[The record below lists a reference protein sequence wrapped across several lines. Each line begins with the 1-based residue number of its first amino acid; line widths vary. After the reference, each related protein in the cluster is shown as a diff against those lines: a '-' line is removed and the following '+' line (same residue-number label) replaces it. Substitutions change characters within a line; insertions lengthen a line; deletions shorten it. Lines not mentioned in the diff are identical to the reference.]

1 MATCWVVLKA
11 VANTGIAIPRRFEA
25 GNLYESHLEI
35 PGSTVRGAF
44 AAVFLEQGNNPAN
57 IPQWFETPA
66 IRFSPL
72 RPVPMEGEVQDGLAV
87 LPVPRSARSCKY
99 DGGLPEGG
107 HGVYDLLLKV
117 AQPLSERHEE
127 LDCPECHAPIE
138 PLDSPWLL
146 ANFVTKYGRDY
157 KPDLRLAT
165 HVGIGAIGTDEMNLA
180 KEGRLFSLQCFPAGT
195 EFRGWIAVKEEN
207 EEKAREKAEALL
219 KVIGFERNTSG
230 QWQLENLRVGRRSST
245 YGALTVTAWVQGK
258 SPWQESHRT
267 FEERWKAYQ
276 KQLPEKLSMEKA
288 QDNFFFS
295 VTLVTDTILLDK
307 FLRPYRIL
315 TSQEVE
321 RRLRQEIERRSR
333 LEEGSVQLLACFAR
347 PQLVGGWHTAH
358 HLPKERDMA
367 IAAGSVFLFSVSRN
381 ELDEETLKKA
391 LQRWEE
397 EGIGWRR
404 SEGFGQVLI
413 CDPWHLTQ
421 SMVCL
426 RWQKSHKEAKVKGL
440 DEKVVSFLQRHEGE
454 LKRSGLSSSQLNYL
468 QSYANILDR
477 LQRFGGMKNP
487 TERLREYLKRQEER
501 GIEGWTHRVGEQTL
515 AKALIEML
523 GLEGDQWEN
532 VIKRLSDFLLAMR
545 VLLEGSRKEERFS
558 IKQLLWEEEKR

>member
-1 MATCWVVLKA
+1 MATCWVILKA
-11 VANTGIAIPRRFEA
+11 VAKTGIAVPRRFEA

-44 AAVFLEQGNNPAN
+44 VAIFLQQGNNSAS
-57 IPQWFETPA
+57 IPQWFENPA

-72 RPVPMEGEVQDGLAV
+72 RPVPMEGEVPEGLAV

-117 AQPLSERHEE
+117 AQPLSEGHEE

-138 PLDSPWLL
+138 PLDTPWLL
-146 ANFVTKYGRDY
+146 ANFATKYGRDY

-165 HVGIGAIGTDEMNLA
+165 HVGIGAIGTEEMNTA
-180 KEGRLFSLQCFPAGT
+180 MEGRLFSLQCFPAGT
-195 EFRGWIAVKEEN
+195 EFRGWIAVRDEN
-207 EEKAREKAEALL
+207 GEKARERAEALL
-219 KVIGFERNTSG
+219 KAVGFERNTSG

-245 YGALTVTAWVQGK
+245 YGALKVTAWLK
-258 SPWQESHRT
+258 DETPWQESHRP
-267 FEERWKAYQ
+267 FETRWKAYQ
-276 KQLPEKLSMEKA
+276 EQLPEKLSMEKA
-288 QDNFFFS
+288 QENFFFS
-295 VTLVTDTILLDK
+295 VTLVTETILLDD
-307 FLRPYRIL
+307 FLRPYRVL
-315 TSQEVE
+315 TSREVE
-321 RRLRQEIERRSR
+321 RRLG
-333 LEEGSVQLLACFAR
+333 LEEGTVRSLASFAR
-347 PQLVGGWHTAH
+347 PCLVSGWNTAH
-358 HLPKERDMA
+358 RLPKERDMA
-367 IAAGSVFLFSVSRN
+367 IAAGSVFLFSVPRSV
-381 ELDEETLKKA
+381 DEEKLKGA
-391 LQRWEE
+391 LKRWEE

-421 SMVCL
+421 SMVSL
-426 RWQKSHKEAKVKGL
+426 RWQKSHEEAKVKGL

-477 LQRFGGMKNP
+477 LYRLKGISDPMK
-487 TERLREYLKRQEER
+487 RLKEYLERQDER
-501 GIEGWTHRVGEQTL
+501 RLGGWTHRVGDKTL

-523 GLEGDQWEN
+523 GLEGDKWDEWDD
-532 VIKRLSDFLLAMR
+532 VVKRLNDFVLAMR
-545 VLLEGSRKEERFS
+545 VLLEGSKKDEWFNIQEWLEEVGVR
-558 IKQLLWEEEKR
+558 

>member
-11 VANTGIAIPRRFEA
+11 VAKTGIAVPRRFEA

-72 RPVPMEGEVQDGLAV
+72 RPVPMEGEVPDGLAV

-99 DGGLPEGG
+99 EAGLPEGG
-107 HGVYDLLLKV
+107 HGVHDLLLKV

-165 HVGIGAIGTDEMNLA
+165 HVGIGAIGTEEMNTA
-180 KEGRLFSLQCFPAGT
+180 MEGRLFSLQFFPVGT
-195 EFRGWIAVKEEN
+195 EFRGWIAVRGDD
-207 EEKAREKAEALL
+207 EEKAREKTEALL

-245 YGALTVTAWVQGK
+245 YGALTVTALVQDK

-276 KQLPEKLSMEKA
+276 EQLPEKLSMEKA

-295 VTLVTDTILLDK
+295 VTLVTDTILLDD
-307 FLRPYRIL
+307 FLRPYRVL
-315 TSQEVE
+315 TGREVE
-321 RRLRQEIERRSR
+321 RRLG
-333 LEEGSVQLLACFAR
+333 LEEGSVRLLASFAR
-347 PQLVGGWHTAH
+347 PCLVSGWNTAH
-358 HLPKERDMA
+358 RLPKERDMA
-367 IAAGSVFLFSVSRN
+367 IAAGSVFLFSVPRIV
-381 ELDEETLKKA
+381 DEEKLKRA
-391 LQRWEE
+391 LKRWEE

-426 RWQKSHKEAKVKGL
+426 RWQKSHEEAKVKGL

-477 LQRFGGMKNP
+477 LYRLEAVKNP
-487 TERLREYLKRQEER
+487 NERLMEYLRHQAER
-501 GIEGWTHRVGEQTL
+501 GIGGWAHKIEEKTIAE
-515 AKALIEML
+515 ALIEVL
-523 GLEGDQWEN
+523 GLGEEWED
-532 VIKRLSDFLLAMR
+532 VIKRVNDFVLAMR
-545 VLLEGSRKEERFS
+545 VILEGREKDKEFS
-558 IKQLLWEEEKR
+558 IKQLLCGGKEGDESQC

>member
-1 MATCWVVLKA
+1 MATCWVVLKGIA
-11 VANTGIAIPRRFEA
+11 KTGVAIPRRFEA

-44 AAVFLEQGNNPAN
+44 AAVFLQRGNASAS
-57 IPQWFETPA
+57 IPQWFETPT

-72 RPVPMEGEVQDGLAV
+72 RPVPMEGEVSDGLAV

-99 DGGLPEGG
+99 DAGLPEGG

-117 AQPLSERHEE
+117 AQPPSKEHEE
-127 LDCPECHAPIE
+127 LVCPECHAPIE
-138 PLDSPWLL
+138 PLDTPWLL

-165 HVGIGAIGTDEMNLA
+165 HVGIGAIGTEEMNTA
-180 KEGRLFSLQCFPAGT
+180 MEGRLFSLQCFPAGT
-195 EFRGWIAVKEEN
+195 EFRGWIAVRGN
-207 EEKAREKAEALL
+207 DEEKAREKAEALL
-219 KVIGFERNTSG
+219 KAIGFERNTSG

-245 YGALTVTAWVQGK
+245 YGALKVTAWVQDK

-276 KQLPEKLSMEKA
+276 EQLPETLSMEKA
-288 QDNFFFS
+288 KDNFFFS
-295 VTLVTDTILLDK
+295 ITLVTETILLDE
-307 FLRPYRIL
+307 FLRPYRVL
-315 TSQEVE
+315 TGREVE
-321 RRLRQEIERRSR
+321 RRLG
-333 LEEGSVQLLACFAR
+333 LEEGSVRLLACFAR
-347 PQLVGGWHTAH
+347 PQIVGGWHTAH

-381 ELDEETLKKA
+381 KVDEKTLKEA

-413 CDPWHLTQ
+413 CDPWHLSQ

-426 RWQKSHKEAKVKGL
+426 RWKKEHKEEKVKGL
-440 DEKVVSFLQRHEGE
+440 DERVASFLQRHERE
-454 LKRSGLSSSQLNYL
+454 LKRSGLTSSQLNYL

-477 LQRFGGMKNP
+477 LQRLEAVKNP
-487 TERLREYLKRQEER
+487 NERLAEYLRHQVER
-501 GIEGWTHRVGEQTL
+501 GIGGWVHKIEGETL
-515 AKALIEML
+515 AETLIEVL
-523 GLEGDQWEN
+523 GLRTDQWKD
-532 VIKRLSDFLLAMR
+532 VIKRVNDFVLAMR
-545 VLLEGSRKEERFS
+545 VMLEGSEKDKEFS
-558 IKQLLWEEEKR
+558 IKQLLWEEGKR